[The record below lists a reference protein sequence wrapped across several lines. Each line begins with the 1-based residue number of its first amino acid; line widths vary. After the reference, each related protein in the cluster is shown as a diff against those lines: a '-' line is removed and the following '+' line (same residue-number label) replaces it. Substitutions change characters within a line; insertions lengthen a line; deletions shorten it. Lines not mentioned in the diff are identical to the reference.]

1 MIGDSPSDC
10 DGRSSAPFDSRVK
23 RGAVGTIRAGF
34 EQAPALGRGLM
45 LTFGLAVVG
54 AAGRVT
60 IPVLLQQSIDR
71 GIDASGVRLDFI
83 GVIGAMAAVVV
94 VAAAA
99 AQRAAVFRLGSRAE
113 EGLYALRVR
122 LFDHIHRLSL
132 ADHNEEKRGAL
143 VSRVTS
149 DIETLTMFFAWGA
162 LSWLLNLSLM
172 VVVAGV
178 MLAYDWVLAVVV
190 FAVVAPLLYVLRYLQ
205 RRLVREYDNVRRE
218 NAEMLSTIGEAVS
231 GVETLQAYDAID
243 GQRQKVELRTK
254 ERARTSIRAG
264 VIGAFLFPSGEVFSV
279 LAVVAVVGAGVARGA
294 SAGLSAGALIGFLF
308 LTYRFLEPIA
318 EFTEIID
325 HTQTAVAGLRR
336 VLGVLDTPIGPPP
349 PLDPVSLPTGDLDI
363 CFEDVTF
370 AYPAREGGEL
380 EEPIISRLHLTI
392 TAGTNVAFVGESG
405 SGKTTIARLIARLA
419 DPTAGRITLG
429 GVSLTKV
436 DNDELRRRL
445 TVVPQEPFLFA
456 GSIADNLRFVDD
468 TASDADLRR
477 IFEVL
482 DCTDWL
488 DSLPSGLDTFVG
500 QRGAGLSA
508 GERQL
513 VALVRASMVD
523 PDVLILDEATSSV
536 DPVTEMRLSRALGR
550 LSEGRT
556 TISIAHRL
564 STASRADRVIVVES
578 GRIAGDGSHVDLLA
592 NNSDYRRMYDA
603 WVRATEAGEHP
614 EVIRGQRDAG
624 RDT

>member
-1 MIGDSPSDC
+1 MSDQVGDGDTE
-10 DGRSSAPFDSRVK
+10 RAAVFTQRVR

-34 EQAPALGRGLM
+34 EQAPALSRGLL
-45 LTFGLAVVG
+45 LTFVLAVVG

-71 GIDASGVRLDFI
+71 GITSSGVRLGF
-83 GVIGAMAAVVV
+83 VTKLGAAAALIVV
-94 VAAAA
+94 VAAV

-113 EGLYALRVR
+113 EGLYSLRVR

-149 DIETLTMFFAWGA
+149 DIETLTTFFAWGA

-172 VVVAGV
+172 VVVASV
-178 MLAYDWVLAVVV
+178 MLAYDWVLAIVV

-218 NAEMLSTIGEAVS
+218 NAEMLSAIGEAVS
-231 GVETLQAYDAID
+231 GVETLQAYDAIEV
-243 GQRQKVELRTK
+243 QKAKVAVKTK

-264 VIGAFLFPSGEVFSV
+264 IIGAFLFPSGEVFSV
-279 LAVVAVVGAGVARGA
+279 FAVVAVVGVGVSRGA
-294 SAGLSAGALIGFLF
+294 QAGLSSGALIGFLF

-349 PLDPVSLPTGDLDI
+349 AMHPVSLPDGTLDI
-363 CFEDVTF
+363 RFENVSF
-370 AYPAREGGEL
+370 AYPSRESGYL
-380 EEPIISRLHLTI
+380 EDPILSDLSFAIP
-392 TAGTNVAFVGESG
+392 AGTNVALVGESG
-405 SGKTTIARLIARLA
+405 SGKTTIARLVARLV

-429 GVSLTKV
+429 GVDLTKV
-436 DNDELRRRL
+436 NNDQLRRRL

-456 GSIADNLRFVDD
+456 GTIADNLRFIDD
-468 TASDADLRR
+468 TASDEELRQL
-477 IFEVL
+477 FEVL
-482 DCTDWL
+482 DCGDWF
-488 DSLPSGLDTFVG
+488 DSLPAGLRTPVG
-500 QRGAGLSA
+500 QRGSGLSA

-513 VALVRASMVD
+513 VALIRASMVD

-550 LSEGRT
+550 LSQGRT

-564 STASRADRVIVVES
+564 STAARADRVLLVEN
-578 GRIAGDGSHVDLLA
+578 GRISGDGSHANLLA
-592 NNSDYRRMYDA
+592 GNLDYRRMYDA
-603 WVRATEAGEHP
+603 WVRATES
-614 EVIRGQRDAG
+614 RGR
-624 RDT
+624 